1 MGYLSCRAD
10 SSVAT
15 CRSIT
20 AISPL
25 PLSRRS
31 GSGSGGGSSRPPL
44 PPAQA
49 AIERFDYA
57 ELEAATSHFADAALL
72 GRGSHGAVYKAVLP
86 SGRAVAVKRPS
97 PRRPEVDNEI
107 RILSSVRGPRLVN
120 LLGFSDPGPA
130 PRLLVVEYM
139 PNGTLYDLLHSNP
152 RPPGW
157 PRRLRLALQT
167 ARALRALH
175 DADPPVIH
183 RDVKSANV
191 LLDANLGARLG
202 DFGLALRVPKAT
214 AGANA
219 AGANAAA
226 AAAPTPPPAG
236 TLGYLDPA
244 YVTPESLSTKTDVF
258 SFGILLLEIMSGRK
272 AIDVQHSPPS
282 VVEWAVPLLRK
293 GKVASLFD
301 PRVAPPRDPVT
312 RKDLAALAASCVRS
326 CRERRPSMAD
336 IVQRL
341 VLLSKA
347 VSAKVWNGLADGLA
361 VVGNPCAV
369 VDVQKTISKRGAAS
383 RRAESER
390 ESTSALV
397 FDDDEKEDVDAEAL
411 EEDQVPSNKS
421 PPRPLKNGI
430 VFSEAGARERRNLL
444 DLMARIDGVAGQR
457 FGITRARTVRANG
470 ELIEKD
476 AVLLLRRNQ
485 TVRVVGSEALPKSGR
500 ISRYDVKIKHKA
512 GEEQEEPG
520 KAQDKA
526 EKIQGNASG
535 IQESSKEILGR
546 TDKLLEALEPNLDK
560 EEKIQE
566 KEEQHLE
573 EVDNVQENEGKDQC
587 PAEKIQVNASG
598 IQESSKEILGKTDKL
613 LDALEPNLDK
623 EEKVQEKEEQHLEEV
638 DNVQENE
645 GKVQC
650 PAEKIQ
656 EGGEVQCPAEKIQ
669 ESGEVQ
675 CPRQRKSR
683 KVEDSET
690 K

>member
-20 AISPL
+20 AISPH
-25 PLSRRS
+25 PISRRS
-31 GSGSGGGSSRPPL
+31 GSSRPAL
-44 PPAQA
+44 PPAPA

-97 PRRPEVDNEI
+97 PRRHEVDNEI

-120 LLGFSDPGPA
+120 ILGFSDPGPNSPGHA
-130 PRLLVVEYM
+130 PAARLLVVEYM
-139 PNGTLYDLLHSNP
+139 PNGTLYDLLHSSP

-191 LLDANLGARLG
+191 LLDANLDARLG
-202 DFGLALRVPKAT
+202 DFGLALRVPKANAS
-214 AGANA
+214 AGA
-219 AGANAAA
+219 GAAA
-226 AAAPTPPPAG
+226 ATKPVPAG

-258 SFGILLLEIMSGRK
+258 SFGILLLEIISGRR

-301 PRVAPPRDPVT
+301 PRVAPPRDPAT

-341 VLLSKA
+341 VVLSKA

-369 VDVQKTISKRGAAS
+369 VDVHKTISKRAAAS
-383 RRAESER
+383 NRAESER
-390 ESTSALV
+390 ESTSALA
-397 FDDDEKEDVDAEAL
+397 FDDDEKEEADAGAL
-411 EEDQVPSNKS
+411 EEDQVPLVGAKKS
-421 PPRPLKNGI
+421 PRAT
-430 VFSEAGARERRNLL
+430 EER
-444 DLMARIDGVAGQR
+444 
-457 FGITRARTVRANG
+457 
-470 ELIEKD
+470 
-476 AVLLLRRNQ
+476 
-485 TVRVVGSEALPKSGR
+485 
-500 ISRYDVKIKHKA
+500 
-512 GEEQEEPG
+512 
-520 KAQDKA
+520 
-526 EKIQGNASG
+526 
-535 IQESSKEILGR
+535 
-546 TDKLLEALEPNLDK
+546 
-560 EEKIQE
+560 
-566 KEEQHLE
+566 
-573 EVDNVQENEGKDQC
+573 
-587 PAEKIQVNASG
+587 
-598 IQESSKEILGKTDKL
+598 
-613 LDALEPNLDK
+613 
-623 EEKVQEKEEQHLEEV
+623 
-638 DNVQENE
+638 
-645 GKVQC
+645 
-650 PAEKIQ
+650 
-656 EGGEVQCPAEKIQ
+656 
-669 ESGEVQ
+669 
-675 CPRQRKSR
+675 
-683 KVEDSET
+683 DSVI
-690 K
+690 

>member
-25 PLSRRS
+25 PISRRS
-31 GSGSGGGSSRPPL
+31 GSGSSRPAAL
-44 PPAQA
+44 PPAA

-130 PRLLVVEYM
+130 ARLLVVEYM

-191 LLDANLGARLG
+191 LLDANLDARLG

-214 AGANA
+214 
-219 AGANAAA
+219 GANAAA
-226 AAAPTPPPAG
+226 TPAPAG

-293 GKVASLFD
+293 GRVAALFD
-301 PRVAPPRDPVT
+301 PRVAPPRDPAT

-336 IVQRL
+336 IVERL
-341 VLLSKA
+341 RVLSKA

-369 VDVQKTISKRGAAS
+369 VDVQKTISKRAAANS
-383 RRAESER
+383 RAESER
-390 ESTSALV
+390 ESTSALA
-397 FDDDEKEDVDAEAL
+397 FDDDEKEEADGEAS
-411 EEDQVPSNKS
+411 EEDQVPLVGAKKS
-421 PPRPLKNGI
+421 PRRLKNGI
-430 VFSEAGARERRNLL
+430 VLSEAGARERRNLL
-444 DLMARIDGVAGQR
+444 ELMARIDGVAGQR
-457 FGITRARTVRANG
+457 FGISRARTVRATG

-476 AVLLLRRNQ
+476 AVLLPRGNK
-485 TVRVVGSEALPKSGR
+485 TVRVVGSEALPKSER
-500 ISRYDVKIKHKA
+500 VSHFDVKIKHKVGKEQEKA
-512 GEEQEEPG
+512 GEVQAKVEEVQAKAGEVQEKE
-520 KAQDKA
+520 
-526 EKIQGNASG
+526 EKNQENACG
-535 IQESSKEILGR
+535 TQESSKEIVGEA
-546 TDKLLEALEPNLDK
+546 DKLLEETEANLAK
-560 EEKIQE
+560 EERIQE
-566 KEEQHLE
+566 NKGQSLE
-573 EVDNVQENEGKDQC
+573 KAENVNENEGNIQGTT
-587 PAEKIQVNASG
+587 EKIREVKG
-598 IQESSKEILGKTDKL
+598 RSK
-613 LDALEPNLDK
+613 
-623 EEKVQEKEEQHLEEV
+623 
-638 DNVQENE
+638 
-645 GKVQC
+645 
-650 PAEKIQ
+650 
-656 EGGEVQCPAEKIQ
+656 
-669 ESGEVQ
+669 
-675 CPRQRKSR
+675 
-683 KVEDSET
+683 T

>member
-31 GSGSGGGSSRPPL
+31 GVSGRRHAL
-44 PPAQA
+44 PA
-49 AIERFDYA
+49 AAREGDGEASAASIERFAYD

-72 GRGSHGAVYKAVLP
+72 GRGSHGAVYKAVLA

-120 LLGFSDPGPA
+120 LLGFSDSGA
-130 PRLLVVEYM
+130 GADQQQHRPRLLVVEYM
-139 PNGTLYDLLHSNP
+139 PNGTLYELLHSNP

-157 PRRLRLALQT
+157 PRRIRLALQT

-191 LLDANLGARLG
+191 LLDANLDARLG
-202 DFGLALRVPKAT
+202 DFGLALRVPKRLP
-214 AGANA
+214 GDA
-219 AGANAAA
+219 AANAAA
-226 AAAPTPPPAG
+226 TPAPAG

-312 RKDLAALAASCVRS
+312 RRDLAALAASCVRS

-336 IVQRL
+336 IVDRL
-341 VLLSKA
+341 VVLSKA
-347 VSAKVWNGLADGLA
+347 VSAKMWNGLT

-369 VDVQKTISKRGAAS
+369 VDVQRTIAKRAAAAAAGD
-383 RRAESER
+383 RAVSQR
-390 ESTSALV
+390 ELTSALA
-397 FDDDEKEDVDAEAL
+397 FDDDEKKEEDAANAGAL
-411 EEDQVPSNKS
+411 EEDEVPLVGAKKA
-421 PPRPLKNGI
+421 PRPLKNGK
-430 VFSEAGARERRNLL
+430 VFSEPGARERRNLL
-444 DLMARIDGVAGQR
+444 ELMARIDGVAGQR
-457 FGITRARTVRANG
+457 FGITRARTVRAAS
-470 ELIEKD
+470 EPIEKD
-476 AVLLLRRNQ
+476 AAVLLLRRNQ
-485 TVRVVGSEALPKSGR
+485 TVKVLGSEVLSKADIFSSL
-500 ISRYDVKIKHKA
+500 DAKIKHELGKEQQEAGKIKHELVKEQQEKA
-512 GEEQEEPG
+512 GKIKQESGEEQEKAGKTTHDGGTGKEHVEKAAGMNREAGKEQEKVEKNQEKEMKLQEKLGEIFDEAKKSEEKTVQNPG
-520 KAQDKA
+520 IGKKIQDTAEKKQEHDAREVQDKV
-526 EKIQGNASG
+526 EKIQ
-535 IQESSKEILGR
+535 
-546 TDKLLEALEPNLDK
+546 DEAK
-560 EEKIQE
+560 KIQ
-566 KEEQHLE
+566 
-573 EVDNVQENEGKDQC
+573 
-587 PAEKIQVNASG
+587 
-598 IQESSKEILGKTDKL
+598 
-613 LDALEPNLDK
+613 
-623 EEKVQEKEEQHLEEV
+623 
-638 DNVQENE
+638 
-645 GKVQC
+645 
-650 PAEKIQ
+650 
-656 EGGEVQCPAEKIQ
+656 
-669 ESGEVQ
+669 
-675 CPRQRKSR
+675 
-683 KVEDSET
+683 
-690 K
+690 

>member
-25 PLSRRS
+25 PISRRS
-31 GSGSGGGSSRPPL
+31 GGASSSSGGGARGSRSRPATL
-44 PPAQA
+44 PA
-49 AIERFDYA
+49 APIERFDYA

-107 RILSSVRGPRLVN
+107 RILSSLRGPRLVN
-120 LLGFSDPGPA
+120 LLGFSDPGPGA
-130 PRLLVVEYM
+130 AARLLVVEYM

-191 LLDANLGARLG
+191 LLDANLDARLG
-202 DFGLALRVPKAT
+202 DFGLALRVPRVT
-214 AGANA
+214 TGTNT
-219 AGANAAA
+219 AAA
-226 AAAPTPPPAG
+226 ATPAPAG

-293 GKVASLFD
+293 GRVAALFD
-301 PRVAPPRDPVT
+301 PRVAPPRDPAA

-336 IVQRL
+336 IVERL
-341 VLLSKA
+341 VVLSKA

-369 VDVQKTISKRGAAS
+369 VDVQKTISKRAAAIN
-383 RRAESER
+383 RAESER
-390 ESTSALV
+390 ESTSALA
-397 FDDDEKEDVDAEAL
+397 FDDDDKEEADAEVL
-411 EEDQVPSNKS
+411 EDQVPLVGARKS
-421 PPRPLKNGI
+421 PRPLKNGI
-430 VFSEAGARERRNLL
+430 VLSEAGARERRNLL
-444 DLMARIDGVAGQR
+444 ELMARIDGVAGQR
-457 FGITRARTVRANG
+457 FSISRARTVRATG

-476 AVLLLRRNQ
+476 AVLLLRRNK
-485 TVRVVGSEALPKSGR
+485 TVRVVGSEALPKSEKV
-500 ISRYDVKIKHKA
+500 SHVDVKIKHKVRK
-512 GEEQEEPG
+512 E
-520 KAQDKA
+520 QDKA
-526 EKIQGNASG
+526 GE
-535 IQESSKEILGR
+535 
-546 TDKLLEALEPNLDK
+546 LEGEAGE
-560 EEKIQE
+560 
-566 KEEQHLE
+566 
-573 EVDNVQENEGKDQC
+573 
-587 PAEKIQVNASG
+587 
-598 IQESSKEILGKTDKL
+598 
-613 LDALEPNLDK
+613 
-623 EEKVQEKEEQHLEEV
+623 VQEKEEKKQDNVRGIQVSSKQIVGKADKLLEERAAILE
-638 DNVQENE
+638 DKEESIQEKKGQNLEKAENVIENE
-645 GKVQC
+645 GK
-650 PAEKIQ
+650 IQ
-656 EGGEVQCPAEKIQ
+656 GTAEKIQ
-669 ESGEVQ
+669 ESEGAIQDRVEKVHLKNGE
-675 CPRQRKSR
+675 S
-683 KVEDSET
+683 
-690 K
+690 

>member
-31 GSGSGGGSSRPPL
+31 GPSRRL
-44 PPAQA
+44 PAAAKEEGEAAA
-49 AIERFDYA
+49 AIERFAYD

-72 GRGSHGAVYKAVLP
+72 GRGSHGAVYKAVLA

-120 LLGFSDPGPA
+120 LLGFSDSGA
-130 PRLLVVEYM
+130 GAGSDQQQHRPRLLVVEYM

-157 PRRLRLALQT
+157 PRRIRLALQT

-191 LLDANLGARLG
+191 LLDANLDARLG
-202 DFGLALRVPKAT
+202 DFGLALRVPKRLPGDA
-214 AGANA
+214 
-219 AGANAAA
+219 ANAAA
-226 AAAPTPPPAG
+226 TPAPAG

-312 RKDLAALAASCVRS
+312 RRDLAALAASCVRS

-336 IVQRL
+336 IVERL
-341 VLLSKA
+341 VVLSKA
-347 VSAKVWNGLADGLA
+347 VSAKVWNGLA

-369 VDVQKTISKRGAAS
+369 VDVQKTIAKRAAAAAAADAAGDSAAS
-383 RRAESER
+383 GR
-390 ESTSALV
+390 ELTSALA
-397 FDDDEKEDVDAEAL
+397 FDDDEKKEEDEANAGAL
-411 EEDQVPSNKS
+411 EEDQVPLVGAKKA
-421 PPRPLKNGI
+421 PRPLKNGK
-430 VFSEAGARERRNLL
+430 VFSEPGARERRNLL
-444 DLMARIDGVAGQR
+444 ELMARIDGVAGQR
-457 FGITRARTVRANG
+457 FGITRARTVRAASEPIGKNA
-470 ELIEKD
+470 

-485 TVRVVGSEALPKSGR
+485 TVKVVGSEALSKADIFS
-500 ISRYDVKIKHKA
+500 SLDAKIKHELGKEQQEKA
-512 GEEQEEPG
+512 GKLKQETVEEQEKAG
-520 KAQDKA
+520 KTKHDAGTGKEHSEKAGGINRETGKEQEKVEKNQEEEMKIQGKLGEIFEKAKKSEEKTGQNLSIEKKIQDTAEKKQEHDARGVQDKV
-526 EKIQGNASG
+526 EKIQDNA
-535 IQESSKEILGR
+535 K
-546 TDKLLEALEPNLDK
+546 
-560 EEKIQE
+560 KIQ
-566 KEEQHLE
+566 L
-573 EVDNVQENEGKDQC
+573 
-587 PAEKIQVNASG
+587 SG
-598 IQESSKEILGKTDKL
+598 RELK
-613 LDALEPNLDK
+613 
-623 EEKVQEKEEQHLEEV
+623 
-638 DNVQENE
+638 
-645 GKVQC
+645 
-650 PAEKIQ
+650 
-656 EGGEVQCPAEKIQ
+656 
-669 ESGEVQ
+669 
-675 CPRQRKSR
+675 
-683 KVEDSET
+683 
-690 K
+690 

>member
-25 PLSRRS
+25 PISRRS
-31 GSGSGGGSSRPPL
+31 GGGGGGASFRP
-44 PPAQA
+44 A
-49 AIERFDYA
+49 AAAVERFDYA

-120 LLGFSDPGPA
+120 LLGFSDPAPGPGPGPA
-130 PRLLVVEYM
+130 ARLLVVEYM

-191 LLDANLGARLG
+191 LLDANLDARLG
-202 DFGLALRVPKAT
+202 DFGLALRVPR
-214 AGANA
+214 AN
-219 AGANAAA
+219 GANAAA
-226 AAAPTPPPAG
+226 TPAPAG

-293 GKVASLFD
+293 GRVAALFD
-301 PRVAPPRDPVT
+301 PRVAPPRDPAT

-336 IVQRL
+336 IVERL
-341 VLLSKA
+341 RVLSKA

-369 VDVQKTISKRGAAS
+369 VDVQKTISKRAAAS
-383 RRAESER
+383 NRAESER
-390 ESTSALV
+390 ESTSALA
-397 FDDDEKEDVDAEAL
+397 FDDDDEKEDVDAEAL
-411 EEDQVPSNKS
+411 EEDQVPLVGTKKS
-421 PPRPLKNGI
+421 PRRLKNGI
-430 VFSEAGARERRNLL
+430 VLSEAGARERRNLL
-444 DLMARIDGVAGQR
+444 ELMARIDGVAGQR
-457 FGITRARTVRANG
+457 FGISRARTVRATG

-476 AVLLLRRNQ
+476 AVLLLRRNK
-485 TVRVVGSEALPKSGR
+485 TVRVVGSEALPKSER
-500 ISRYDVKIKHKA
+500 VSHFDVKIKHKVAKEQEKA
-512 GEEQEEPG
+512 GEVQEKEEEKQE
-520 KAQDKA
+520 KAC
-526 EKIQGNASG
+526 GT
-535 IQESSKEILGR
+535 QEISKEIVGEA
-546 TDKLLEALEPNLDK
+546 DKLLEETEANLDK
-560 EEKIQE
+560 EERIQENKGQSLE
-566 KEEQHLE
+566 KEE
-573 EVDNVQENEGKDQC
+573 NVNENEGNIQGTT
-587 PAEKIQVNASG
+587 EKIRESEG
-598 IQESSKEILGKTDKL
+598 EIQDKV
-613 LDALEPNLDK
+613 DK
-623 EEKVQEKEEQHLEEV
+623 IHL
-638 DNVQENE
+638 N
-645 GKVQC
+645 
-650 PAEKIQ
+650 
-656 EGGEVQCPAEKIQ
+656 
-669 ESGEVQ
+669 SGE
-675 CPRQRKSR
+675 S
-683 KVEDSET
+683 
-690 K
+690 

>member
-31 GSGSGGGSSRPPL
+31 GSGSGGGSSRPAL

-202 DFGLALRVPKAT
+202 DFGLALRVPKTT
-214 AGANA
+214 AGS
-219 AGANAAA
+219 NAAA
-226 AAAPTPPPAG
+226 TPAPAG

-457 FGITRARTVRANG
+457 FGITRARTVRA
-470 ELIEKD
+470 
-476 AVLLLRRNQ
+476 
-485 TVRVVGSEALPKSGR
+485 TEALPKSGR

>member
-202 DFGLALRVPKAT
+202 DFGLALRVPKTT
-214 AGANA
+214 AGSN
-219 AGANAAA
+219 
-226 AAAPTPPPAG
+226 AAPTPAPAG

-512 GEEQEEPG
+512 GEEQEETG
-520 KAQDKA
+520 KAQDK
-526 EKIQGNASG
+526 
-535 IQESSKEILGR
+535 
-546 TDKLLEALEPNLDK
+546 
-560 EEKIQE
+560 
-566 KEEQHLE
+566 
-573 EVDNVQENEGKDQC
+573 V
-587 PAEKIQVNASG
+587 EKIQVNASG

-623 EEKVQEKEEQHLEEV
+623 EEKVQEKEEQHLDEV

-656 EGGEVQCPAEKIQ
+656 EGGEVQCP
-669 ESGEVQ
+669 
-675 CPRQRKSR
+675 RQRKSR

>member
-1 MGYLSCRAD
+1 MGYLSCRTD

-25 PLSRRS
+25 PISRRS
-31 GSGSGGGSSRPPL
+31 GGGGGGGGGSSRPAAL
-44 PPAQA
+44 PPAGA
-49 AIERFDYA
+49 AAVERFDYA
-57 ELEAATSHFADAALL
+57 ELEAATSHFAEAALL

-120 LLGFSDPGPA
+120 LLGFSDPGTGPA
-130 PRLLVVEYM
+130 ERLLVVEYM

-191 LLDANLGARLG
+191 LLDANLDARLG
-202 DFGLALRVPKAT
+202 DFGLALRVPR
-214 AGANA
+214 AN
-219 AGANAAA
+219 GANAAA
-226 AAAPTPPPAG
+226 AAAPAPAG

-293 GKVASLFD
+293 GRVAALFD
-301 PRVAPPRDPVT
+301 PRVAPPRDPAT

-336 IVQRL
+336 IVERL
-341 VLLSKA
+341 RVLSKA

-369 VDVQKTISKRGAAS
+369 VDVQKTISKRAAAS
-383 RRAESER
+383 SRAESER
-390 ESTSALV
+390 ESTSALA
-397 FDDDEKEDVDAEAL
+397 FDDDEKEDADAEAL
-411 EEDQVPSNKS
+411 EEDQVPLVGAKKS
-421 PPRPLKNGI
+421 PRRLKNGI
-430 VFSEAGARERRNLL
+430 VLSEAGARERRNLL
-444 DLMARIDGVAGQR
+444 ELMARIDGVAGQR
-457 FGITRARTVRANG
+457 FGISRARTVRAAG

-476 AVLLLRRNQ
+476 AVLLLRRNK
-485 TVRVVGSEALPKSGR
+485 TVRVVGSEGLPRSER
-500 ISRYDVKIKHKA
+500 VSHFDVKIKHKVAKEQEKA
-512 GEEQEEPG
+512 GEVQAKVEEVQAKAGEVQEKKQENTC
-520 KAQDKA
+520 
-526 EKIQGNASG
+526 ET
-535 IQESSKEILGR
+535 QESSKEIVGEA
-546 TDKLLEALEPNLDK
+546 DKLLEETYANLDK
-560 EEKIQE
+560 EERIQE
-566 KEEQHLE
+566 CKGQSLE
-573 EVDNVQENEGKDQC
+573 KAENVNENEGNIQGTT
-587 PAEKIQVNASG
+587 EKIRESEGEIQDKVDKIHLNSG
-598 IQESSKEILGKTDKL
+598 
-613 LDALEPNLDK
+613 
-623 EEKVQEKEEQHLEEV
+623 
-638 DNVQENE
+638 
-645 GKVQC
+645 
-650 PAEKIQ
+650 
-656 EGGEVQCPAEKIQ
+656 
-669 ESGEVQ
+669 
-675 CPRQRKSR
+675 
-683 KVEDSET
+683 DS
-690 K
+690 

>member
-25 PLSRRS
+25 PISRRS
-31 GSGSGGGSSRPPL
+31 GGGGSGSGSRRAAL
-44 PPAQA
+44 PPAR
-49 AIERFDYA
+49 IERFDYA

-107 RILSSVRGPRLVN
+107 RILSSLRGPRLVN
-120 LLGFSDPGPA
+120 LLGFSDPGPRPGGPGPA
-130 PRLLVVEYM
+130 ARLLVVEYM

-191 LLDANLGARLG
+191 LLDANLDARLG

-214 AGANA
+214 
-219 AGANAAA
+219 GANAAA
-226 AAAPTPPPAG
+226 FATPAPAG

-293 GKVASLFD
+293 GRVAALFD
-301 PRVAPPRDPVT
+301 PRIAPPRDPVT

-336 IVQRL
+336 IVERL
-341 VLLSKA
+341 VVLSKA

-369 VDVQKTISKRGAAS
+369 VDVHKTISKRAAAS
-383 RRAESER
+383 SRAESER
-390 ESTSALV
+390 ESTSALA
-397 FDDDEKEDVDAEAL
+397 FDDDEKDETDAEAL
-411 EEDQVPSNKS
+411 EEDQVPLVGAKKS
-421 PPRPLKNGI
+421 PRPLKNGI
-430 VFSEAGARERRNLL
+430 VLSEAGARERRNLL
-444 DLMARIDGVAGQR
+444 ELMARIDGVAGQR
-457 FGITRARTVRANG
+457 FGISRARTVRATG

-476 AVLLLRRNQ
+476 AVLLLRRNK
-485 TVRVVGSEALPKSGR
+485 TVRVVGSEALPKSER
-500 ISRYDVKIKHKA
+500 ISRFDVKIKHKVGKEQEKA
-512 GEEQEEPG
+512 GEVQAKAREVKEKEENNQE
-520 KAQDKA
+520 
-526 EKIQGNASG
+526 NTCG
-535 IQESSKEILGR
+535 IQESTKEVVGKA
-546 TDKLLEALEPNLDK
+546 DKLIEETEANLDK
-560 EEKIQE
+560 EERIQE
-566 KEEQHLE
+566 KNGKNLEKVENIEETEGKIQGAA
-573 EVDNVQENEGKDQC
+573 DKFQENE
-587 PAEKIQVNASG
+587 V
-598 IQESSKEILGKTDKL
+598 EI
-613 LDALEPNLDK
+613 
-623 EEKVQEKEEQHLEEV
+623 HL
-638 DNVQENE
+638 
-645 GKVQC
+645 K
-650 PAEKIQ
+650 
-656 EGGEVQCPAEKIQ
+656 
-669 ESGEVQ
+669 SGEN
-675 CPRQRKSR
+675 
-683 KVEDSET
+683 
-690 K
+690 

>member
-25 PLSRRS
+25 PISRRS
-31 GSGSGGGSSRPPL
+31 GSGSSRPAARL
-44 PPAQA
+44 PA

-120 LLGFSDPGPA
+120 LLGFSDPGPGPA
-130 PRLLVVEYM
+130 HAARLLVVEYM
-139 PNGTLYDLLHSNP
+139 PNGTLYDLLHSNQ

-191 LLDANLGARLG
+191 LLDANLDARLG

-214 AGANA
+214 
-219 AGANAAA
+219 GANAAA
-226 AAAPTPPPAG
+226 ATPAPAG

-282 VVEWAVPLLRK
+282 VVEWAVPLLRR
-293 GKVASLFD
+293 GKVAALFD
-301 PRVAPPRDPVT
+301 PRVAPPRDPVA

-336 IVQRL
+336 IVERL
-341 VLLSKA
+341 GFLSKA

-369 VDVQKTISKRGAAS
+369 VDVQKTISKRAAAS
-383 RRAESER
+383 SRAESER
-390 ESTSALV
+390 ESTSALA
-397 FDDDEKEDVDAEAL
+397 FDDDDKEEADAEAL
-411 EEDQVPSNKS
+411 EEDQVPLVGAKKS
-421 PPRPLKNGI
+421 PRPPKNGI
-430 VFSEAGARERRNLL
+430 VLSEAGARERRNLL
-444 DLMARIDGVAGQR
+444 ELMARIDGVAGQR
-457 FGITRARTVRANG
+457 FGISRARTVRATA

-476 AVLLLRRNQ
+476 AVLLLRRNK
-485 TVRVVGSEALPKSGR
+485 TVRVVGSEALPKSER
-500 ISRYDVKIKHKA
+500 ISHFDVKIKHKVGKEQEKAKA
-512 GEEQEEPG
+512 GEV
-520 KAQDKA
+520 QDKE
-526 EKIQGNASG
+526 EKNQEKAGEVQEKEEKNQENPCG
-535 IQESSKEILGR
+535 IQESSEEIVGKA
-546 TDKLLEALEPNLDK
+546 DKLPEEAEANHDK
-560 EEKIQE
+560 EERIQE
-566 KEEQHLE
+566 KKGQSLKKAE
-573 EVDNVQENEGKDQC
+573 NVKENEGKIQGTE
-587 PAEKIQVNASG
+587 EKIRDSQG
-598 IQESSKEILGKTDKL
+598 KSK
-613 LDALEPNLDK
+613 
-623 EEKVQEKEEQHLEEV
+623 
-638 DNVQENE
+638 
-645 GKVQC
+645 
-650 PAEKIQ
+650 
-656 EGGEVQCPAEKIQ
+656 
-669 ESGEVQ
+669 
-675 CPRQRKSR
+675 
-683 KVEDSET
+683 T

>member
-25 PLSRRS
+25 PISRRS
-31 GSGSGGGSSRPPL
+31 GGGGGSGSRRPAAAL
-44 PPAQA
+44 PPP

-120 LLGFSDPGPA
+120 LLGFSGPGPSTGA
-130 PRLLVVEYM
+130 GGHAAARLLVVEYM

-191 LLDANLGARLG
+191 LLDANLDARLG
-202 DFGLALRVPKAT
+202 DFGLALRVPR
-214 AGANA
+214 AN
-219 AGANAAA
+219 GANAAA
-226 AAAPTPPPAG
+226 TPAPAG

-293 GKVASLFD
+293 GRVSSLFD
-301 PRVAPPRDPVT
+301 PRVAPPRDPVA

-336 IVQRL
+336 IVERL
-341 VLLSKA
+341 VVLSKA
-347 VSAKVWNGLADGLA
+347 VSAKMWNGLADGLA

-369 VDVQKTISKRGAAS
+369 VDVQRTISKRAAAS
-383 RRAESER
+383 SRAESER

-397 FDDDEKEDVDAEAL
+397 FDDDDKEEADAEAL
-411 EEDQVPSNKS
+411 EEDQVPLVGAKKS
-421 PPRPLKNGI
+421 PRPLKNGI
-430 VFSEAGARERRNLL
+430 VLSEAGARERRNLL
-444 DLMARIDGVAGQR
+444 ELMARIDGVAGQR
-457 FGITRARTVRANG
+457 FGISRARTVRGTG

-476 AVLLLRRNQ
+476 AVLLLRRNK
-485 TVRVVGSEALPKSGR
+485 TVRVVGSEALPKSER
-500 ISRYDVKIKHKA
+500 VSHFDVKIKRTVGK
-512 GEEQEEPG
+512 EQEKAEEIQAKARGIQKKEEKNQENACGTQENSKEIAG
-520 KAQDKA
+520 KVNKLPEQMEANLDKKERIQEKNGQNLEKAESVTDNGVKIQGAVEKVRESEGEIQNKA
-526 EKIQGNASG
+526 EKI
-535 IQESSKEILGR
+535 
-546 TDKLLEALEPNLDK
+546 LLK
-560 EEKIQE
+560 
-566 KEEQHLE
+566 
-573 EVDNVQENEGKDQC
+573 
-587 PAEKIQVNASG
+587 
-598 IQESSKEILGKTDKL
+598 
-613 LDALEPNLDK
+613 
-623 EEKVQEKEEQHLEEV
+623 
-638 DNVQENE
+638 
-645 GKVQC
+645 
-650 PAEKIQ
+650 
-656 EGGEVQCPAEKIQ
+656 
-669 ESGEVQ
+669 SGE
-675 CPRQRKSR
+675 S
-683 KVEDSET
+683 
-690 K
+690 